1 MYVLIYVLIVRLS
14 GSAAVKSKNVC
25 LQLCDNHTY
34 LSSSGIVQLFTQP
47 HPQRLLPSPYFS
59 RIPPIMPRLSKF
71 INVPYLYQSYFI
83 IFLI

>member
-1 MYVLIYVLIVRLS
+1 MKGLLKFFIIRLS

-25 LQLCDNHTY
+25 LHLCDNHTY

-59 RIPPIMPRLSKF
+59 RIPPTMPKLSM
-71 INVPYLYQSYFI
+71 YLNAI
-83 IFLI
+83 C

>member
-1 MYVLIYVLIVRLS
+1 
-14 GSAAVKSKNVC
+14 VKSKNVC

-59 RIPPIMPRLSKF
+59 RIPPTMPKLSKF
-71 INVPYLYQSYFI
+71 IDLPHFKYIYQSYFI
-83 IFLI
+83 ILLI